1 MNKKIR
7 EKYEYREHLSTY
19 EKTNQ
24 FYEFIGIH
32 EFKYVDQTES
42 FGSKEVSRYYIYLS
56 AMSDGYK
63 QVYQLIGYKSF
74 QDCQSSYIL
83 SSYGWLSEITPF
95 NKPLPPLHYTLK
107 NGVNSLVRLIK
118 RKPDFESHE
127 KTRDYNNPENV
138 YPYVN
143 PLDVY
148 RLQNTD
154 DVVIMNCSHY
164 GSDTY
169 GYYPEG
175 YCLININV
183 LAPSCRTKKKRPIYI
198 FKGESGIGKSFI
210 ASHLNLLDT
219 YETDLSPHIPD
230 NISDYHVIVIGNKYP
245 DHYTCVQSLLEKSD
259 LEIIDVDFTTVQKL
273 TKNS

>member
-56 AMSDGYK
+56 AISDGYK
-63 QVYQLIGYKSF
+63 QVYQLIGYNSF
-74 QDCQSSYIL
+74 QDCSSSYVL

-107 NGVNSLVRLIK
+107 NGVNSLVRLIE
-118 RKPDFESHE
+118 RKPDFEDYE
-127 KTRDYNNPENV
+127 ETFDYNP
-138 YPYVN
+138 N

-154 DVVIMNCSHY
+154 DIVIMSCSHS
-164 GSDTY
+164 GSDTF

-175 YCLININV
+175 YCLINSSIDV
-183 LAPSCRTKKKRPIYI
+183 LVPSCRTKKKRPIYI

-210 ASHLNLLDT
+210 ASHLDLLDT
-219 YETDLSPHIPD
+219 YETDLSQHIPD
-230 NISDYHVIVIGNKYP
+230 NISDYHVIVVGNKYP
-245 DHYTCVQSLLEKSD
+245 NQYTEIQSLLKKHD
-259 LEIIDVDFTTVQKL
+259 IEIVNVDFTYHK
-273 TKNS
+273 